1 MTINQLRQYRKLKGR
16 LLLLIAER
24 DELILRSTVGDG
36 TGTRSGVPSNTV
48 AQAAEE
54 REKKQRNIDHL
65 SQRLRAMETYVDGC
79 EEYYGTMLKMHYIE
93 GKTWTAIAMIQ
104 GGNNTKDG
112 IRISCHRYVKNN
124 P

>member
-36 TGTRSGVPSNTV
+36 TPSRSGVPSNTV
-48 AQAAEE
+48 AHAAEE
-54 REKKQRNIDHL
+54 REKKQKDIDSL
-65 SQRLRAMETYVDGC
+65 EERLQAVERYVSEC

-93 GKTWTAIAMIQ
+93 GKTWTAIAMTIG
-104 GGNNTKDG
+104 GGNTEHSVKQA
-112 IRISCHRYVKNN
+112 CCRYVRRN

>member
-1 MTINQLRQYRKLKGR
+1 MTIDNLRQYRKIKGR
-16 LLLLIAER
+16 LLLLEAER
-24 DELILRSTVGDG
+24 DELVLKSRAIDGVGAHRG
-36 TGTRSGVPSNTV
+36 IPSNTV
-48 AQAAEE
+48 AQIAEE
-54 REKKQRNIDHL
+54 REKKQRDINSL
-65 SQRLRAMETYVDGC
+65 LGRLNAVETYLSDC
-79 EEYYGTMLKMHYIE
+79 EEYYGTMLRLHYVE

>member
-36 TGTRSGVPSNTV
+36 TPSRSGVPSNTV
-48 AQAAEE
+48 AHAAEE
-54 REKKQRNIDHL
+54 REKKQKDIDSL
-65 SQRLRAMETYVDGC
+65 EERLQAVERYVSEC

>member
-1 MTINQLRQYRKLKGR
+1 MTIDNLRQYRKIKDR
-16 LLLLIAER
+16 LLLLEAER
-24 DELILRSTVGDG
+24 DELVLKSRAIDGVGAHRG
-36 TGTRSGVPSNTV
+36 IPSNTV
-48 AQAAEE
+48 AQIAEE
-54 REKKQRNIDHL
+54 REKKQRDINSL
-65 SQRLRAMETYVDGC
+65 LGRLNAVETYLSDC
-79 EEYYGTMLKMHYIE
+79 EEYYGTMLRLHYVE

>member
-48 AQAAEE
+48 AHAAEE
-54 REKKQRNIDHL
+54 REKKQRDIDHL

-93 GKTWTAIAMIQ
+93 GKTWTAIAMTIG
-104 GGNNTKDG
+104 GGNTEHSVKQA
-112 IRISCHRYVKNN
+112 CCRYVRRN